1 MKKKLIIAFIIF
13 TAIGVGLFYFLTMGN
28 VGTDYNTVTVEK
40 GNIGQQVADTGT
52 ISSKNIRQFYG
63 NGVNKIADL
72 PISLGDSVKKGQ
84 LIVTF
89 KNSLDL
95 DIQKVKKQIQAL
107 EATYKDAL
115 SGADM
120 ESVNNARI
128 EISKTRSQYEVAKK
142 DKERTEILY
151 NSGAVSQKEF
161 EDAVNDMEDLESS
174 LKIAQNSYNKLVKGI
189 SDNKREQYEAE
200 IDVLLLTL
208 EILETSEDN
217 YNIYSDVDGLV
228 TALNTFEGDIP
239 TPGKLMIELQDPMDK
254 VVLVDFM
261 VEDAISIK
269 AGMDAAIMDLNLNI
283 NIDKLTVDQVYPKAF
298 VTLSELSVEENRQT
312 VEIGLSETG
321 QALPFG
327 LEVETVVMIESPKEA
342 LMVPMGTVYYKDGKS
357 YVKTVENGELVER
370 EIETGIKSN
379 KMVEVKE
386 GVSEGEEV
394 LLNYQED

>member
-269 AGMDAAIMDLNLNI
+269 AGMDAAIVDLNLNI

-357 YVKTVENGELVER
+357 YVKIVENGDLVER